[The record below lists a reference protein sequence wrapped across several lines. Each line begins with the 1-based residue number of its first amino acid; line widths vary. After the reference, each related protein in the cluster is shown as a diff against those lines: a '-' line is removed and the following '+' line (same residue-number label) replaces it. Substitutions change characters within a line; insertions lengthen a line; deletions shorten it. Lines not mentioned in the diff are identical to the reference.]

1 LVTSLETKDP
11 NFNLQW
17 LNLFV
22 NNQLIS
28 DVFPIL
34 TLLLGFFKLDAVV
47 KPNLS
52 VRQAKRAIM
61 KQL

>member
-1 LVTSLETKDP
+1 VTSLETKDP